1 MSMFHYSA
9 ILTDTPC
16 DKGQRLVSSL
26 FDWPVSHRRE
36 GPTMPEKSGDVK
48 RQILAAAWSLVSERG
63 GDKATISDI
72 AAAAGCAKG
81 LVHYHFGTKKA
92 LMFEVASATV
102 MSRTK
107 TWTDA
112 LDQENPQT
120 AIDRS
125 WELLRGEAKDGTVH
139 AWAATVDRTD
149 VTDRSVKNQY
159 ELFSSDLGASV
170 ARLLTASGF
179 IPSVPDEELGALLGS
194 VVHGIGKMLVAGM
207 DEALLEAAYAAT
219 WIGILSLTRP
229 AS

>member
-1 MSMFHYSA
+1 
-9 ILTDTPC
+9 
-16 DKGQRLVSSL
+16 
-26 FDWPVSHRRE
+26 
-36 GPTMPEKSGDVK
+36 
-48 RQILAAAWSLVSERG
+48 
-63 GDKATISDI
+63 
-72 AAAAGCAKG
+72 
-81 LVHYHFGTKKA
+81 
-92 LMFEVASATV
+92 

-112 LDQENPQT
+112 LNQENPQT

-179 IPSVPDEELGALLGS
+179 IPSVPDDELGALLGS